1 MELIQ
6 QFIKKAKQQSRKIV
20 YPEATDERIL
30 VAASKIKEMGIAEPI
45 LVGDEEKIA
54 ALAKECGADL
64 NSIQIVNPAQ
74 EQEKL
79 ESYAEEYAAARDV
92 KISLAQRLVKKT
104 MSFSGMMV
112 KMGDADG
119 MVAGVATA
127 TASVIQFASLT
138 IGFQEGMSTPSS
150 FFIMVLPEFE
160 GEKDKIFIFADCA
173 VNVSPEPKQLAE
185 IGVASGL
192 NAKSLLGIEPKIA
205 FLSFA
210 TKGSANHEDVDKV
223 NEAVKI
229 AKELKPELAIDGEL
243 QADAAIVR
251 RVAEKKVKQSDVA
264 GGANV
269 LVFPDLDAGNISYK
283 LVQYLAG
290 AKAYGPILQGFAS
303 PVNDMSR
310 GATIDDLIGVTA
322 ITVVQ
327 ATSNK

>member
-1 MELIQ
+1 MELNQ
-6 QFIKKAKQQSRKIV
+6 QFIKKAQLQPRKIV
-20 YPEATDERIL
+20 YPETNDERIL
-30 VAASKIKEMGIAEPI
+30 IAVSKIKEMGIAEPI
-45 LVGDEEKIA
+45 LIGDKEKIA
-54 ALAKECGADL
+54 ALAKECGAEL
-64 NSIQIVNPAQ
+64 NNIQIVNPAQ

-79 ESYAEEYAAARDV
+79 EYYAQEYAAARDV
-92 KISLAQRLVKKT
+92 KISLAQRLVKKP
-104 MSFSGMMV
+104 MSFAGMMV

-138 IGFQEGMSTPSS
+138 IGFQAGMSTPSS
-150 FFIMVLPEFE
+150 FFIMVLPEFD

-173 VNVSPEPKQLAE
+173 VNVSPDPRQLAE
-185 IGVASGL
+185 IGVASGE
-192 NAKSLLGIEPKIA
+192 NAKFLLGIKPKIA

-210 TKGSANHEDVDKV
+210 TKGSANHEDVEKV
-223 NEAVKI
+223 KKAVEI
-229 AKELKPELAIDGEL
+229 AKELNPELDIDGEL
-243 QADAAIVR
+243 QADAAIIR

-264 GGANV
+264 GEANV
-269 LVFPDLDAGNISYK
+269 LIFPDLDAGNISYK

-290 AKAYGPILQGFAS
+290 AKAYGPILQGFAK

-327 ATSNK
+327 AGD

>member
-6 QFIKKAKQQSRKIV
+6 QFIEKAKQQPRKIV
-20 YPEATDERIL
+20 YPESTDERIL
-30 VAASKIKEMGIAEPI
+30 IAASKIKEMGIAEPI
-45 LVGDEEKIA
+45 LVGDEEKIS
-54 ALAKECGADL
+54 ALAKECGAEL
-64 NSIQIVNPAQ
+64 KGIQIVNPVQ

-79 ESYAEEYAAARDV
+79 ESYAEEYATARDV
-92 KISLAQRLVKKT
+92 KISLAQRLVKKS
-104 MSFSGMMV
+104 MSFAGMMV

-173 VNVSPEPKQLAE
+173 VNVSPDPRQLAE

-210 TKGSANHEDVDKV
+210 TKGSANHKDVDKV
-223 NEAVKI
+223 NAAVEI

-243 QADAAIVR
+243 QADAAIIQ
-251 RVAEKKVKQSDVA
+251 RVAEKKVKQSEVA

-290 AKAYGPILQGFAS
+290 AKAYGPILQGFAK

-327 ATSNK
+327 AG

>member
-6 QFIKKAKQQSRKIV
+6 QFIKKAQLQPRKIV
-20 YPEATDERIL
+20 YPETNDERIL
-30 VAASKIKEMGIAEPI
+30 IVASKIKKMGIAEPI

-64 NSIQIVNPAQ
+64 KSIQIVNPAQ

-79 ESYAEEYAAARDV
+79 ENYAQEYAAARDV
-92 KISLAQRLVKKT
+92 KISLAQRLVKKP
-104 MSFSGMMV
+104 MSFAGMMV

-150 FFIMVLPEFE
+150 FFIMVLPEFD

-173 VNVSPEPKQLAE
+173 VNVSPDPRQLAE

-243 QADAAIVR
+243 QADAAIIR
-251 RVAEKKVKQSDVA
+251 RVAEKKVKQSHVA

-283 LVQYLAG
+283 LVQYLAN
-290 AKAYGPILQGFAS
+290 AKAYGPILQGFAK

-327 ATSNK
+327 AT